1 MRQGDFYI
9 SEAFESMLR
18 QAREAMAERLG
29 IDPAVMEHKYDGY
42 GVYRGDIQD
51 SKRDLGHYGTPRHSG
66 RYPWGS
72 GENPY
77 QRNESFLGKV
87 QELKNAKGP
96 DGKRLFNEKQIAAS
110 MNMNTS
116 DLRKKISLAAAENR
130 NYLAQEAFRLREKG
144 MSTSA
149 IARRMGKNESS
160 VRLLLDEEVNERM
173 NAKVKNATLLK
184 KRLETN
190 PYIDVGKGSEEW
202 LGLSS
207 DALGKTLKLLEN
219 EGYTLHDIQI
229 EQLGTGKKT
238 NMKVLAKPG
247 VEWKEVMNNRDKIAP
262 VTDVYSDDGG
272 NTIKEVK
279 SYVSIDP
286 KRIQVAYPSMG
297 GDQKDGVIELRRGV
311 DDISLGKNHYAQ
323 VRMLVDGDHYMK
335 GMAVYADDLPPGI
348 DIRFNTS
355 KPDGTPM
362 FKRDGAKES
371 VLKPAKEGQENPF
384 GANLKPDEKL
394 TKFQRF
400 YTDENGV
407 EHQSAVNIVKEEGD
421 VNSWNRTLASQFL
434 SKQTPGLAKQ
444 QLKMAYDI
452 SKSDLAEIES
462 YTNPVVKASMLE
474 DFAGRCESDAVHL
487 SAAALPRQNNKFI
500 LPLTKIKENEVYAPG
515 YENGEEVVLVRY
527 PHGSISEIP
536 RLIVNNNSKEGRQRI
551 GDPAT
556 VVDAIGIHPKAAARL
571 SGADFDGDTVLIIPT
586 KGITIRN
593 KEQFPELKG
602 FSEVMHDQYRGY
614 EGMHCMTKQEHG
626 LEMGKISN
634 LITDMTLQGAND
646 HEIARA
652 LKHSM
657 VIVDAE
663 KHKLNYKQSE
673 LDNGIDELKRLYQ
686 KKPNGGYGGVSTLLS
701 RSTSEEHIPERK
713 LKAPSKMS
721 AEEYKRYLD
730 GEQIWVNTG
739 KSRVFKDPM
748 LSRMTKEE
756 KAKWKS
762 GDDDAK
768 REVYATMAAE
778 GRLRRR
784 EEERKTD
791 TTKGFLYDAFDLVST
806 GSRETTT
813 AMERVY
819 GDYANAMKD
828 LAKQAR
834 KIARNQEE
842 WKVDKEAAKIFS
854 AEVQSLAEKLSVAKR
869 NSVLER
875 QAQLKAE
882 KQMSLILLDH
892 PELKEDKDHYKREK
906 FRQLDAAR
914 TLTGAKKLSIGSKR
928 NPLTDREWKA
938 IESHAISKSMLQ
950 SILANAD
957 RERIRELAM
966 PRTQTGVPSAKIARA
981 KAMIRSGYSR
991 KEICDMLDVSES
1003 KLINALGL

>member
-1 MRQGDFYI
+1 MG
-9 SEAFESMLR
+9 A
-18 QAREAMAERLG
+18 
-29 IDPAVMEHKYDGY
+29 
-42 GVYRGDIQD
+42 
-51 SKRDLGHYGTPRHSG
+51 
-66 RYPWGS
+66 
-72 GENPY
+72 
-77 QRNESFLGKV
+77 
-87 QELKNAKGP
+87 
-96 DGKRLFNEKQIAAS
+96 DGKRLFTEKQIAES

-116 DLRKKISLAAAENR
+116 ELRKKISLAAAENR
-130 NYLAQEAFRLREKG
+130 SYLAKEAMRLKEKG

-160 VRLLLDEEVNERM
+160 IRLLLDEEINERM
-173 NAKVKNATLLK
+173 SKNAKNATLLK
-184 KRLETN
+184 ERVNKLN
-190 PYIDVGKGSEEW
+190 YIDVGKGSEEW
-202 LGLSS
+202 LGLKPTSM
-207 DALGKTLKLLEN
+207 ANTLKLLED

-229 EQLGTGKKT
+229 EQLGTGNKT

-247 VEWKEVMNNRDKIAP
+247 VDVREVYKNRDKIVP
-262 VTDVYSDDGG
+262 VMDVYSDDGG
-272 NTIKEVK
+272 DTIREVK
-279 SYVSIDP
+279 SYVSVDP
-286 KRIQVAYPSMG
+286 KRIQIAYPSMG
-297 GDQKDGVIELRRGV
+297 GDKKDGVIELRRGV

-323 VRMLVDGDHYMK
+323 VRILVDNDHYMK

-371 VLKPAKEGQENPF
+371 VLKEAKVGLENPF
-384 GANLKPDEKL
+384 GSNLKPDEKL
-394 TKFQRF
+394 TKAQRF
-400 YTDENGV
+400 YEDENGV
-407 EHQSAVNIVKEEGD
+407 KHQSVINIVKEEGD
-421 VNSWNRTLASQFL
+421 VNNWDRNLASQFL

-452 SKSDLAEIES
+452 SKSDLDEIAS
-462 YTNPVVKASMLE
+462 YTNPVVKAAMLE
-474 DFAGRCESDAVHL
+474 DFAGRCESDAVNL
-487 SAAALPRQNNKFI
+487 SAAALPRQNNKII
-500 LPLTKIKENEVYAPG
+500 LPLTKIRENEVYAPG

-536 RLIVNNNSKEGRQRI
+536 RLTVNNNNKEGRERI

-556 VVDAIGIHPKAAARL
+556 VVDAIGIHPKAASRL

-586 KGITIRN
+586 KGITIKN

-602 FSEVMHDQYRGY
+602 FADVMHEEYKMY
-614 EGMHCMTKQEHG
+614 PGMHVMTKQEHG

-646 HEIARA
+646 REIARA

-673 LDNGIDELKRLYQ
+673 IDNQIDELKQKYQ
-686 KKPNGGYGGVSTLLS
+686 MKPNGRYGGASTLIS

-721 AEEYKRYLD
+721 AEEKERYLN
-730 GEQIWVNTG
+730 GEQIWENTG
-739 KSRVFKDPM
+739 KVRVFNDPM

-762 GDDDAK
+762 GDPELQ
-768 REVYATMAAE
+768 RQVRISMAEE

-784 EEERKTD
+784 EEQRMTD
-791 TTKGFLYDAFDLVST
+791 TTKGALYDAFDLVST
-806 GSRETTT
+806 GKRETTT

-828 LAKQAR
+828 LARQAR
-834 KIARNQEE
+834 KLAREQAE
-842 WKVDKEAAKIFS
+842 WKVDPKAREIF
-854 AEVQSLAEKLSVAKR
+854 ADEIRSLDEKLSVARR

-892 PELKEDKDHYKREK
+892 PELKDDKDHYKREK
-906 FRQLDAAR
+906 FRQLEAAR
-914 TLTGAKKLSIGSKR
+914 KLTGAKKLNIGSKK

-938 IESHAISKSMLQ
+938 IESHALSKSKLQ
-950 SILANAD
+950 AILANAD
-957 RERIRELAM
+957 KARLRELAL
-966 PRTQTGVPSAKIARA
+966 PRTQTGIPTAKLTRA

-991 KEICDMLDVSES
+991 REICEMLDISEGT
-1003 KLINALGL
+1003 LISALDL